1 MSEVK
6 KITLPLTKELA
17 KTLKAGDRVLLSGTI
32 YTSRDAGHK
41 RMCEALARGEELP
54 FDPTDATIYYVGPTP
69 AKPGQV
75 IGSAGPTTSGRMDAY
90 APTLMKVGIRG
101 MIGKGARLDEVIEA
115 MKENSG
121 VYFGAIG
128 GAGAL
133 LAKCIKSSEL
143 IAYEDL
149 QSEALRKL
157 YVEDMPLVVIIDCYG
172 NNLYETGPNEYLKSV
187 ESKHINN

>member
-1 MSEVK
+1 MEIKV
-6 KITLPLTKELA
+6 TLPLTAEKA
-17 KTLKAGDRVLLSGTI
+17 KTLHAGDSVLLTGTI

-69 AKPGQV
+69 AQPGQV

-90 APTLMKVGIRG
+90 APTMMSVGARG
-101 MIGKGARLDEVIEA
+101 MIGKGARLPEVIEA
-115 MKENSG
+115 MKKYSG

-133 LAKCIKSSEL
+133 LAKCIKECEL

-149 QSEALRKL
+149 GAEALRKL
-157 YVEDMPLVVIIDCYG
+157 YVEDMPLTVIIDSEG
-172 NNLYETGPNEYLKSV
+172 NNLYETGRENYLKNR
-187 ESKHINN
+187 K

>member
-1 MSEVK
+1 MEK
-6 KITLPLTKELA
+6 HITLPLTEELA
-17 KTLKAGDRVLLSGTI
+17 KTLHAGDTVYLTGTI

-41 RMCEALARGEELP
+41 RMCEALARGEKIP

-90 APTLMKVGIRG
+90 APTMMSVGARG
-101 MIGKGARLDEVIEA
+101 MIGKGARLPEVVEA
-115 MKENSG
+115 MKKYHG

-133 LAKCIKSSEL
+133 LAKCIKKAEL
-143 IAYEDL
+143 IAYE
-149 QSEALRKL
+149 SGCRSTEKTVCRRYAFICYHRLR
-157 YVEDMPLVVIIDCYG
+157 
-172 NNLYETGPNEYLKSV
+172 NNLYDEGRKAYLDTQDK
-187 ESKHINN
+187 

>member
-1 MSEVK
+1 MEK
-6 KITLPLTKELA
+6 HITLPLTEDLA
-17 KTLKAGDRVLLSGTI
+17 KSLKAGDTVYLTGTI

-41 RMCEALARGEELP
+41 RMCEALARGEKLP
-54 FDPTDATIYYVGPTP
+54 FDPMDATIYYVGPTP

-90 APTLMKVGIRG
+90 APTMMSVGARG
-101 MIGKGARLDEVIEA
+101 MIGKGARLPEVVDA
-115 MKENSG
+115 MKKFAG

-133 LAKCIKSSEL
+133 IAKSIKKAEL

-149 QSEALRKL
+149 GAEALRKL
-157 YVEDMPLVVIIDCYG
+157 YVEDMPLVVIIDSEG
-172 NNLYETGPNEYLKSV
+172 NNLYEEGRKAYLESV
-187 ESKHINN
+187 E

>member
-1 MSEVK
+1 MAR
-6 KITLPLTKELA
+6 KITLPLTEELA
-17 KTLKAGDRVLLSGTI
+17 KTLKAGDELLVTGVI

-41 RMCEALARGEELP
+41 RMCETLAAGEALP

-90 APTLMKVGIRG
+90 APTMMSVGARG
-101 MIGKGARLDEVIEA
+101 MIGKGARLPEVVEA
-115 MKENSG
+115 MKKYSG

-133 LAKCIKSSEL
+133 LAKCIKSCEL

-149 QSEALRKL
+149 GAEALRKL
-157 YVEDMPLVVIIDCYG
+157 YIEDMPLVVIIDSEG
-172 NNLYETGPNEYLKSV
+172 NNLYESGRKAYL
-187 ESKHINN
+187 ESK

>member
-1 MSEVK
+1 MDVIKMTREQ
-6 KITLPLTKELA
+6 A
-17 KTLKAGDRVLLSGTI
+17 KTLHAGDQVLVTGTI

-41 RMCEALARGEELP
+41 RMCEALAKGEKLP

-90 APTLMKVGIRG
+90 APTMMSVGARG
-101 MIGKGARLDEVIEA
+101 MIGKGARLPEVVEA
-115 MKENSG
+115 MKKYNG

-133 LAKCIKSSEL
+133 LAKCIKKLSTL
-143 IAYEDL
+143 IDTLGLENGFRLVSNKGEDGC
-149 QSEALRKL
+149 QSVGHLHIHILGGSKL
-157 YVEDMPLVVIIDCYG
+157 SDTMC
-172 NNLYETGPNEYLKSV
+172 
-187 ESKHINN
+187 